1 MSETKVH
8 LGCGDVRLADYL
20 NVDCRRTPAVDRIVD
35 LEDPVFP
42 PGSVDVAFGN
52 AFFEHLRRDAQAR
65 HLKAMAGALRPDGLL
80 CYSGIP
86 WFPGIA
92 AAYADGGLDL
102 YGVYRYTHGDPEGVA
117 EYFPQLHKAIFD
129 GPEIFGL
136 LDRAGL
142 GPGCVFTYVYPGEAL
157 RVTCGFANRP
167 FVEAAAFLKDWDG
180 RFLLHGTLREET
192 R

>member
-1 MSETKVH
+1 MSGTKVH

-52 AFFEHLRRDAQAR
+52 AFFEHLRRDTQAR

-102 YGVYRYTHGDPEGVA
+102 YGVYRYTHGDPEGELEGA
-117 EYFPQLHKAIFD
+117 LFFEFIGRELRIQQAFGD
-129 GPEIFGL
+129 GVQDQGEVFGQA
-136 LDRAGL
+136 AG
-142 GPGCVFTYVYPGEAL
+142 GEA
-157 RVTCGFANRP
+157 VA
-167 FVEAAAFLKDWDG
+167 VAAG
-180 RFLLHGTLREET
+180 ET
-192 R
+192 GQ